1 MIRAFEEGLIDRMK
15 KVVLEPEEISQDELT
30 YRLDGAAQSDTML
43 ISFAVFPAPGGK
55 SAFDFIRST
64 NPIAVKKLFLR
75 DPNMMWYQK
84 GSPGIGDD
92 VPGVVAFLKNIIA
105 RERCRRVVTIGN
117 SGGGFSAILFGV
129 LLGADEIHAFNPPTR
144 LRIPDD
150 TSAPDQL
157 AALVREQG
165 NDVPWLDLR
174 GMMREH
180 LRPATKIFIHYS
192 RGESRDKRHA
202 KYLTEFPNVHLFE
215 YPFVSHHV
223 ARFFA
228 ERAMLTPLLQA
239 AATGDERQV
248 HELTRKMVWTA
259 APGYIPGRI
268 AWFFGKVFSKLNRMV
283 RPQSHKG

>member
-1 MIRAFEEGLIDRMK
+1 MK
-15 KVVLEPEEISQDELT
+15 KVVVEPEEISQDELT
-30 YRLDGAAQSDTML
+30 YRLDTAAESDTML

-64 NPIAVKKLFLR
+64 NPVKVKKLFLR
-75 DPNMMWYQK
+75 DPHMMWYQK
-84 GSPGIGDD
+84 GSPGMGDD
-92 VPGVVAFLKNIIA
+92 VPGVLAFLKNAIA
-105 RERCRRVVTIGN
+105 KERIRRVVTIGN
-117 SGGGFSAILFGV
+117 SGGGFAAILFGV

-150 TSAPDQL
+150 TSAPDHL
-157 AALVREQG
+157 AALVTEKG
-165 NDVPWLDLR
+165 DDIPWLDLR
-174 GMMREH
+174 GVMRQH
-180 LRPATKIFIHYS
+180 LRPGTKVYIHYS

-202 KYLTEFPNVHLFE
+202 KYLTEFPNVRLFE

-239 AATGDERQV
+239 GAVGDEQQLNV
-248 HELTRKMVWTA
+248 LTRKMVWTA

-268 AWFFGKVFSKLNRMV
+268 AWFFGKAFRKVGRML
-283 RPQSHKG
+283 RAQPNKG